1 MPSRQDRSKSQ
12 NQKQTHSTEDKMN
25 DTNLQTITLT
35 KRDRNYSNLKGLES
49 SLRHSLR
56 LDQNEYDEFEFN
68 PNPTHPNVAI
78 VGGIEQILTMELAEQ
93 LLADF
98 NEHLQTKLKD
108 TEATDEIAAEKEKL
122 RKLKSKLVKF
132 INATE
137 PTEIKEYVTSVMEGE
152 KPLVVGDY
160 AALLNQHKIS
170 RIAQRIDLL
179 ENYTTKKQEIQQNAP
194 DRAVSRTVNRVKEI
208 ILVIPEPNKLA
219 ITKGYTDL
227 LQRAIHQFYR
237 KNFPNNTILF
247 SFSHLDETTNHVHA
261 FLDLQNTKSGKYDFS
276 AQEYEFAS
284 QYYLKNK
291 ANLENISEPP
301 TLEDFKLPNR
311 SDEKQ
316 NHRFIRERESWK
328 SKVMQAAFYE
338 HFNGLASAFGLQAK
352 FLPKTNEK
360 KEYLS
365 KIEQEA
371 KKPKSERSHNYYTRQ
386 VEKLEQEL
394 IEKKE
399 ELAEQNTNVVTLKA
413 TMTDLQN
420 TVSTYQNKIQTLEIH
435 ATEQKTENEKLDNH
449 RKILTEDI
457 TNKTN
462 KTEELRENFKTTKE
476 RMTKELHELRR
487 KIVDDTKR
495 KSVLENAIKVYEEE
509 LEPLI
514 KRFDILVDQILEAK
528 RLDKN
533 IDQYYKRLRENT
545 YKMASRLGSEKR
557 KDYLFNARE
566 QLKGRGI
573 DHTKVELGIVEKF
586 RLWASDRF
594 TNKQVVEFDK
604 EEAEQATEARN
615 LRLLKPKPPSPFQDP
630 YDPYQ

>member
-1 MPSRQDRSKSQ
+1 
-12 NQKQTHSTEDKMN
+12 MN

-35 KRDRNYSNLKGLES
+35 KRDRNYSNLKGLDS
-49 SLRHSLR
+49 SLKHSLR
-56 LDQNEYDEFEFN
+56 LDQNEYDDFEFN
-68 PNPTHPNVAI
+68 PNPDHPNIAI
-78 VGGIEQILTMELAEQ
+78 VGGIEQILTRELAEQ

-98 NEHLQTKLKD
+98 NDQLQTKLKA
-108 TEATDEIAAEKEKL
+108 TEATDEIAVEKEKL

-137 PTEIKEYVTSVMEGE
+137 PTEIKEYVTSVVEGE
-152 KPLVVGDY
+152 RPLVVADY

-179 ENYTTKKQEIQQNAP
+179 ENYTTKKQEIEQNAP

-227 LQRAIHQFYR
+227 LQKAMHQFYQR
-237 KNFPNNTILF
+237 NFPNNKMLF

-261 FLDLQNTKSGKYDFS
+261 FLDLQNTKTGKYDFS
-276 AQEYEFAS
+276 AQEFDFAA
-284 QYYLKNK
+284 QYYAKNK
-291 ANLENISEPP
+291 ARLENISEPP

-311 SDEKQ
+311 SEEKQ

-328 SKVMQAAFYE
+328 SKIMQVAFYE
-338 HFNGLASAFGLQAK
+338 HFNGLAAPHGLQAK
-352 FLPKTNEK
+352 FLPKTKEK
-360 KEYLS
+360 KEHLN

-399 ELAEQNTNVVTLKA
+399 ELTEQKTTVVTLKA
-413 TMTDLQN
+413 TITDLQN
-420 TVSTYQNKIQTLEIH
+420 TVSTYQNTIQNLETH
-435 ATEQKTENEKLDNH
+435 ASEQKVENEKLDH
-449 RKILTEDI
+449 RRQILAEDI
-457 TNKTN
+457 TEKTS
-462 KTEELRENFKTTKE
+462 KTEELRENFKATKE

-487 KIVDDTKR
+487 KIVEDTER

-514 KRFDILVDQILEAK
+514 KKFDILVDRILEAK
-528 RLDKN
+528 R
-533 IDQYYKRLRENT
+533 IDENPEQYYKRLRENT

-557 KDYLFNARE
+557 KDYLFNVSE
-566 QLKGRGI
+566 QLKEQEL
-573 DHTKVELGIVEKF
+573 DHAKVELGFTGKVK
-586 RLWASDRF
+586 LWASDTF

-604 EEAEQATEARN
+604 EEVEQAKAARKR
-615 LRLLKPKPPSPFQDP
+615 RLLKPKPPSPFQDP
-630 YDPYQ
+630 YDPYK

>member
-1 MPSRQDRSKSQ
+1 
-12 NQKQTHSTEDKMN
+12 MN

-35 KRDRNYSNLKGLES
+35 KRDRNYSNLKGLDS

-56 LDQNEYDEFEFN
+56 LDQNEYDDFEFN
-68 PNPTHPNVAI
+68 PNPAPPNVAI
-78 VGGIEQILTMELAEQ
+78 VGGIEQILTRELAEQ

-98 NEHLQTKLKD
+98 NDQLQTKLKA
-108 TEATDEIAAEKEKL
+108 TEATDEITAEKEKL

-137 PTEIKEYVTSVMEGE
+137 PSEIKEYVTSVMEGE
-152 KPLVVGDY
+152 RPLVVGDY

-170 RIAQRIDLL
+170 RISQRIDLL
-179 ENYTTKKQEIQQNAP
+179 ENYTTKKREIEQNAP

-219 ITKGYTDL
+219 ITKAYTDL
-227 LQRAIHQFYR
+227 LQKAMHQFYQ
-237 KNFPNNTILF
+237 KNFPNNKMLF

-261 FLDLQNTKSGKYDFS
+261 FLDLQNEKTGKYDFS
-276 AQEYEFAS
+276 AQEFEFAS
-284 QYYLKNK
+284 QYYARSKAHLKK
-291 ANLENISEPP
+291 ISEPP

-311 SDEKQ
+311 SEEKQ

-338 HFNGLASAFGLQAK
+338 HFNGLAAAYGLQAK
-352 FLPKTNEK
+352 FLPKTKEK

-413 TMTDLQN
+413 TITDLQN
-420 TVSTYQNKIQTLEIH
+420 TVSTYQNKILSLEIH
-435 ATEQKTENEKLDNH
+435 ATEQKKENEKLDNH
-449 RKILTEDI
+449 RQILAEDI
-457 TNKTN
+457 AKKTN
-462 KTEELRENFKTTKE
+462 KTEELRENFKATKE
-476 RMTKELHELRR
+476 RMTKELHKLRR
-487 KIVDDTKR
+487 KIVEDTER

-514 KRFDILVDQILEAK
+514 KRFDILVDQILEA
-528 RLDKN
+528 RRVEEN
-533 IDQYYKRLRENT
+533 PEQYYKRLRENT

-566 QLKGRGI
+566 QLKERGL
-573 DHTKVELGIVEKF
+573 DHTKVELGIADKF
-586 RLWASDRF
+586 RLWASDTF

-604 EEAEQATEARN
+604 EEAEQAKQARRR
-615 LRLLKPKPPSPFQDP
+615 RLLKPKPPSPFQDP
-630 YDPYQ
+630 YEHYQ

>member
-1 MPSRQDRSKSQ
+1 
-12 NQKQTHSTEDKMN
+12 MN

-566 QLKGRGI
+566 QLKERGI
-573 DHTKVELGIVEKF
+573 DHTKVELGIADRF
-586 RLWASDRF
+586 RLWASDKF

-604 EEAEQATEARN
+604 EEADQAKQARKI
-615 LRLLKPKPPSPFQDP
+615 RLLKPKPPSPFQDP

>member
-1 MPSRQDRSKSQ
+1 
-12 NQKQTHSTEDKMN
+12 MN

-35 KRDRNYSNLKGLES
+35 KRDRNYSNLKGLDS

-56 LDQNEYDEFEFN
+56 LDQNEYDDFEFN
-68 PNPTHPNVAI
+68 PNPDHPNIAI
-78 VGGIEQILTMELAEQ
+78 VGGVEQVLTRELAEQ

-98 NEHLQTKLKD
+98 NDQLQTKLKA

-137 PTEIKEYVTSVMEGE
+137 PTQIKEYVTSVMEGE
-152 KPLVVGDY
+152 RPLVVGDY

-170 RIAQRIDLL
+170 RVAQRIDLL
-179 ENYTTKKQEIQQNAP
+179 ENYTTKKREIEQNAP

-227 LQRAIHQFYR
+227 LQKAMHQFYQ
-237 KNFPNNTILF
+237 KNFPNNKMLF

-261 FLDLQNTKSGKYDFS
+261 FLDLQNTKTGKYDFS
-276 AQEYEFAS
+276 AQEFEFAS
-284 QYYLKNK
+284 QYYAKNK
-291 ANLENISEPP
+291 AHLDNISEPP

-311 SDEKQ
+311 SEEKQ

-338 HFNGLASAFGLQAK
+338 HFNSLAAPYGLQAK
-352 FLPKTNEK
+352 FLPKTKDN
-360 KEYLS
+360 KEFLS

-394 IEKKE
+394 TQKKE
-399 ELAEQNTNVVTLKA
+399 ELTEQKTNVVTLN
-413 TMTDLQN
+413 TTISELQN
-420 TVSTYQNKIQTLEIH
+420 TVSTYQNKIQNLEMH
-435 ATEQKTENEKLDNH
+435 ATEQQKENAKLDHH
-449 RKILTEDI
+449 RQILSEDI
-457 TNKTN
+457 TEKTN
-462 KTEELRENFKTTKE
+462 KTEQLKINFKSTKE
-476 RMTKELHELRR
+476 KMTKELRELRK
-487 KIVDDTKR
+487 KIEEDTER
-495 KSVLENAIKVYEEE
+495 KSVLEKAIKVYEEE

-514 KRFDILVDQILEAK
+514 KKFDILVDRILEAK
-528 RLDKN
+528 RLDEN
-533 IDQYYKRLRENT
+533 PEQFYKRLRENT

-557 KDYLFNARE
+557 KDYLFNVGE
-566 QLKGRGI
+566 QLKEQGL
-573 DHTKVELGIVEKF
+573 DHAKVELGFTDKVK
-586 RLWASDRF
+586 LLASDTF
-594 TNKQVVEFDK
+594 TRKQVVEFDK
-604 EEAEQATEARN
+604 EEALQAKEARKR
-615 LRLLKPKPPSPFQDP
+615 RLLKLKPPSPFQDP
-630 YDPYQ
+630 YDPYS